1 MVEWRNCVDNELV
14 EEVMTIIRS
23 VLTSRG
29 VVGANIGIDSGM
41 GNPPSWDSLAFVEI
55 FTTVSDRLGLD
66 VSDDDA
72 IHFMT
77 VREII
82 DFAAGNAA

>member
-1 MVEWRNCVDNELV
+1 MADGLVD
-14 EEVMTIIRS
+14 EVVAIIGS
-23 VLTSRG
+23 VLAARG
-29 VVGANIGIDSGM
+29 AGDVAVTIDSGM
-41 GNPPSWDSLAFVEI
+41 GNPPAWDSLAFVEI
-55 FTTVSDRLGLD
+55 FTSVSDRLGLD

-82 DFAAGNAA
+82 DFAAANRG

>member
-1 MVEWRNCVDNELV
+1 MHGDEQKVSD
-14 EEVMTIIRS
+14 EVISIITS
-23 VLTSRG
+23 VLAGRVDVT
-29 VVGANIGIDSGM
+29 IDSGM
-41 GNPPSWDSLAFVEI
+41 GNPAAWDSLAFVEI
-55 FTTVSDRLGLD
+55 FTTVSDKLGLD

-82 DFAAGNAA
+82 DFVTNQ

>member
-1 MVEWRNCVDNELV
+1 
-14 EEVMTIIRS
+14 
-23 VLTSRG
+23 
-29 VVGANIGIDSGM
+29 M

-55 FTTVSDRLGLD
+55 FTTVSERLGLD